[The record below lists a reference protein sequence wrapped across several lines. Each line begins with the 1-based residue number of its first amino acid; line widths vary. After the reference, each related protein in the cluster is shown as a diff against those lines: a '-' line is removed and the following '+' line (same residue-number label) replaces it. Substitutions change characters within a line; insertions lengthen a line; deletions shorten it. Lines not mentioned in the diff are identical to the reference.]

1 MKKNVFALSV
11 AAALAAFAG
20 SASAQYVTTADATK
34 FEVNAGGIGHIQLI
48 PYFTVQNNNNTLLNV
63 VNTDTVNGKAVKVRF
78 RGARN
83 SDDVFDFYVLLSPGD
98 VWRTRVYQDEA
109 GNTRLDL
116 NGDTSCTYPENAV
129 VQATAFPTGR
139 VFEGRVAETQAG
151 YVELL
156 TAANIP
162 QTLDGTAINPLYKAI
177 KHVNGVAPCLG
188 ADGANVIDAA
198 FAAPFYAQGITIDG
212 EEVLASTPED
222 ANAKG
227 FFAPTTGLIA
237 NWAVMNVATGS
248 TASGNGTA
256 LQAVNDDG
264 VDAKGNIVVSPQDN
278 VTAPADY
285 VVAGTADPLLAQGK
299 IQAAYYDFPD
309 LSTPYLQGVTDPGA
323 QANSVSSGLAVS
335 RILNELTTVEA
346 GFRTD
351 WVLTLPTRRYGV
363 AVDYAAA
370 ATTAGANNYLVFS
383 NGTTTSQEPSVY
395 FTTNN
400 ATTNK
405 LDGVPGLKISVKA
418 DTYWDKEENSSSSRG
433 GAVISP
439 GVPGSLPYFPGEANV
454 FTFNGM
460 SADSILGGALA
471 YNEISPKTAQ
481 GAAITSGWAG
491 FDLARAAASTVY
503 RDGLPVIG
511 YATMTAGNGINLT
524 YPHRFK

>member
-20 SASAQYVTTADATK
+20 SASAQYVTTADATA

-129 VQATAFPTGR
+129 VQATSFPTGR
-139 VFEGRVAETQAG
+139 VFEGRVSETQAG

-162 QTLDGTAINPLYKAI
+162 QFLTGTEVNPLYKAI

-198 FAAPFYAQGITIDG
+198 FAAPFFAEDT
-212 EEVLASTPED
+212 EVNGQTVVAATEAD

-256 LQAVNDDG
+256 LQAVSAPG
-264 VDAKGNIVVSPQDN
+264 IDAKGNIVVSPQDN
-278 VTAPADY
+278 VAAPASY
-285 VVAGTADPLLAQGK
+285 VAAGTADPLLAQSK

-309 LSTPYLQGVTDPGA
+309 LSTPYLQGATDPGA
-323 QANSVSSGLAVS
+323 QANAVASGLAVT

-370 ATTAGANNYLVFS
+370 ATPATANNYLVFS
-383 NGTTTSQEPSVY
+383 AANLGQEGSVY
-395 FTTNN
+395 FTNGN
-400 ATTNK
+400 VSTNK

-439 GVPGSLPYFPGEANV
+439 GLPGSLPYFPGEANV
-454 FTFNGM
+454 FTFNGK
-460 SADSILGGALA
+460 SVDSILGGALA

-481 GAAITSGWAG
+481 GADITSGWAG
-491 FDLARAAASTVY
+491 FDLARAAASTEY